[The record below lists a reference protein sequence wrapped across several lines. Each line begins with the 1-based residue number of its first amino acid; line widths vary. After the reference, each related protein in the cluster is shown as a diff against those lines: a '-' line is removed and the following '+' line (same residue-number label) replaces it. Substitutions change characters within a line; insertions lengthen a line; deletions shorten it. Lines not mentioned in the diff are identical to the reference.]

1 MNFAIEDSPEQSAFR
16 KEVRTWLEENLP
28 KGMEHAVD
36 PRDMSLAQYELRREL
51 GRRLGRQGWLYP
63 SMPREYGGGE
73 LAPEKTV
80 ILHDELAR
88 IGLALP
94 PYYDAGGRMS
104 APTILVWGT
113 EEHKQRFLPPICRGE
128 VRTWQ
133 LLTEPS
139 AGSDLAGIKT
149 TAIRDG
155 DAYVVNGQKVFVGS
169 SHGADYSWTIVV
181 TDPKGERHKNLSWL
195 MIPMDLPGITVVP
208 MDLLAT
214 GGESGSGSGVKN
226 SVFFDNVR
234 VPADH
239 LVGGENN
246 GWRVATT
253 HLEVEH
259 GGMGRLA
266 DRRVVYE
273 FMDYCRERRDGHAVV
288 DDADARAEIV
298 EMYIEA
304 EITRLFALRNHW
316 LSHSDQP
323 RSYEGAQ
330 YSLRRKLSGLDISE
344 RMLRIAGP
352 YVLTKDARWGP
363 LKGMVEYFQ
372 RDAIT
377 ALHPG
382 ATTDIQRV
390 IMARRIGVGRAERE
404 KAAALR

>member
-1 MNFAIEDSPEQSAFR
+1 MNFGIEDSPEQSAFR
-16 KEVRTWLEENLP
+16 AEVREFLKTAVSPNLE
-28 KGMEHAVD
+28 HSVD
-36 PRDMSLAQYELRREL
+36 PCDMSYEQYSLRREL
-51 GRRLGRQGWLYP
+51 GRRLGSRGWLYP
-63 SMPREYGGGE
+63 SMPKEYGGGE
-73 LAPEKTV
+73 LSAEKVV
-80 ILHDELAR
+80 ILYDEMGR
-88 IGLALP
+88 IGLSLP
-94 PYYDAGGRMS
+94 PYYDGGGRMS

-113 EEHKQRFLPPICRGE
+113 PEHKKRFLTPICRGD

-133 LLTEPS
+133 LLTEPG

-155 DAYVVNGQKVFVGS
+155 DAYVVNGQKIFVGS

-195 MIPMDLPGITVVP
+195 MIPMDLPGITVTP

-214 GGESGSGSGVKN
+214 GGEGGSGSGVKN
-226 SVFFDNVR
+226 TIFFDNVR

-246 GWRVATT
+246 GWKVATT

-259 GGMGRLA
+259 GGTGRLS

-273 FMDYCRERRDGHAVV
+273 FIDHCRERHDGYAIA
-288 DDADARAEIV
+288 DDPAARAELV
-298 EMYIEA
+298 DLYIEA

-316 LSHSDQP
+316 LAHSGQP
-323 RSYEGAQ
+323 RSYEGPQ
-330 YSLRRKLSGLDISE
+330 YSLRRKLSGLDMAE
-344 RMLRIAGP
+344 KMLRIAGP
-352 YVLTKDARWGP
+352 CVLTKDERWAP
-363 LKGMVEYFQ
+363 LKGNIEYFQ

-390 IMARRIGVGRAERE
+390 VISRRLGIGGRERE
-404 KAAALR
+404 KAGALK

>member
-1 MNFAIEDSPEQSAFR
+1 MDFAIEDSPGQSAFR
-16 KEVRTWLEENLP
+16 KEVHAFLEKNVSP
-28 KGMEHAVD
+28 DIEHMAD
-36 PRDMSLAQYELRREL
+36 PCDLSFEQYQLRRDL
-51 GRRLGRQGWLYP
+51 GRALGAQGWLYP
-63 SMPREYGGGE
+63 SMPKEYGGGDLSAE
-73 LAPEKTV
+73 QV
-80 ILHDELAR
+80 GILHDELTR

-94 PYYDAGGRMS
+94 PYYDAGGRMG

-113 EEHKQRFLPPICRGE
+113 EEHKKRFLPPICRGE

-133 LLTEPS
+133 LLSEPS

-155 DAYVVNGQKVFVGS
+155 DAYVVNGQKMFVGS

-195 MIPMDLPGITVVP
+195 MIPMNLPGIAVTP

-214 GGESGSGSGVKN
+214 GGEGGSGCGVKN
-226 SVFFDNVR
+226 AVFFDNVR
-234 VPADH
+234 VPADN

-246 GWRVATT
+246 GWKVAST

-273 FMDYCRERRDGHAVV
+273 FIKVCKERHDGWAIA
-288 DDADARAEIV
+288 DDPAARAELV
-298 EMYIEA
+298 DLYIES

-316 LSHSDQP
+316 LSHANQP
-323 RSYEGAQ
+323 RTYEGSQ
-330 YSLRRKLSGLDISE
+330 YSLRRKLSGLDMGE
-344 RMLRIAGP
+344 KPVRIAGP
-352 YVLTKDARWGP
+352 LVLTKDKRWAP
-363 LKGMVEYFQ
+363 LNGAIEYFQ
-372 RDAIT
+372 RDSIT
-377 ALHPG
+377 SLHPG

-390 IMARRIGVGRAERE
+390 IMARRLGIGGRERE
-404 KAAALR
+404 KAANLR

>member
-1 MNFAIEDSPEQSAFR
+1 MDFAIEDSSEQSTFR
-16 KEVRTWLEENLP
+16 KEVNAFLAEAVSPDLE
-28 KGMEHAVD
+28 HSVD
-36 PRDMSLAQYELRREL
+36 PVDMSYEQYQIRRAL
-51 GRRLGRQGWLYP
+51 GRKLGARGWLYP
-63 SMPREYGGGE
+63 SMPKEYGGGE
-73 LAPEKTV
+73 LSAEHV
-80 ILHDELAR
+80 AILYDELSR

-104 APTILVWGT
+104 APTILVHGT
-113 EEHKQRFLPPICRGE
+113 EEHKKRFLPPICRGE

-133 LLTEPS
+133 LLTEPG

-155 DAYVVNGQKVFVGS
+155 DVYVVNGQKMFVGS

-195 MIPMDLPGITVVP
+195 MIPMDLPGITVQP

-214 GGESGSGSGVKN
+214 GGEGGSGSGVKN
-226 SVFFDNVR
+226 AVFFDNVR

-239 LVGGENN
+239 LIGGENN
-246 GWRVATT
+246 GWKVATT

-266 DRRVVYE
+266 DRRVIYE
-273 FMDYCRERRDGHAVV
+273 FIDLCRERRDGHAIA
-288 DDADARAEIV
+288 DDPGARAELV
-298 EMYIEA
+298 ELYIEA

-316 LSHSDQP
+316 LSHTGQP

-344 RMLRIAGP
+344 KMLRIAGP
-352 YVLTKDARWGP
+352 AVLTKDKRWGP
-363 LKGMVEYFQ
+363 LNGTIEYFQ

-390 IMARRIGVGRAERE
+390 IIARRLGIGGRERE
-404 KAAALR
+404 KAGAIK

>member
-1 MNFAIEDSPEQSAFR
+1 MNFAIEDSAEQGAFR
-16 KEVRTWLEENLP
+16 AELREWLAQNVSP
-28 KGMEHAVD
+28 KLEHSVD
-36 PRDMSLAQYELRREL
+36 PCDMSLEQYQIRREL
-51 GRRLGRQGWLYP
+51 GRRLGARGWLYP
-63 SMPREYGGGE
+63 SMPAQYGGGE
-73 LAPEKTV
+73 LPAEKIV
-80 ILHDELAR
+80 ILHDEMAR
-88 IGLALP
+88 LGLALP
-94 PYYDAGGRMS
+94 PYYDSGGKMA

-113 EEHKQRFLPPICRGE
+113 EEHKQRFLPPICRGT

-139 AGSDLAGIKT
+139 AGSDLAGVKT

-155 DAYVVNGQKVFVGS
+155 SHYVVNGQKVFVGS
-169 SHGADYSWTIVV
+169 SHGADFSWTIVV
-181 TDPKGERHKNLSWL
+181 TDPKAERHKNLSWL
-195 MIPMDLPGITVVP
+195 MIPMDLPGISVVP

-214 GGESGSGSGVKN
+214 GGEGGSGSGVKN

-234 VPADH
+234 VPAEN

-273 FMDYCRERRDGHAVV
+273 FIDYCKERHDGHAIT
-288 DDADARAEIV
+288 DDPDARAEIV
-298 EMYIEA
+298 DMYIEA

-316 LSHSDQP
+316 LSHTNQP

-330 YSLRRKLSGLDISE
+330 YSLRRKLSGLDIAE
-344 RMLRIAGP
+344 KMLRIAGP
-352 YVLTKDARWGP
+352 YVLTKDSRWGP
-363 LKGMVEYFQ
+363 LKGTVEYFQ

-382 ATTDIQRV
+382 ATTDIQKV
-390 IMARRIGVGRAERE
+390 IMARRIGIGRAERE
-404 KAAALR
+404 KAGTLR

>member
-1 MNFAIEDSPEQSAFR
+1 MNFAIEDSNEQSAFR
-16 KEVRTWLEENLP
+16 DEVRAFLATAIPDNLEHSIDP
-28 KGMEHAVD
+28 VD
-36 PRDMSLAQYELRREL
+36 MTFEQYQIRRGIGRKL
-51 GRRLGRQGWLYP
+51 GAKGWLYP
-63 SMPREYGGGE
+63 SMPREYGGGD
-73 LAPEKTV
+73 LSAEKV
-80 ILHDELAR
+80 AILHDEMSR

-94 PYYDAGGRMS
+94 PYYDSGGKMA

-113 EEHKQRFLPPICRGE
+113 DEHKQRFLPPICRGE

-133 LLTEPS
+133 LLTEPG

-155 DAYVVNGQKVFVGS
+155 DVYRVNGQKIFVGS

-181 TDPKGERHKNLSWL
+181 TDPKGDRHKNLSWL
-195 MIPMDLPGITVVP
+195 MIPMNLPGITVQP

-214 GGESGSGSGVKN
+214 GGEGGSGSGVKN
-226 SVFFDNVR
+226 AVFFDDVR

-246 GWRVATT
+246 GWKVATT

-259 GGMGRLA
+259 GGTGRLA
-266 DRRVVYE
+266 DRRVIYE
-273 FMDYCRERRDGHAVV
+273 FIEMCRERENGYAIC
-288 DDADARAEIV
+288 DDPASRAELV
-298 EMYIEA
+298 ELYIEA
-304 EITRLFALRNHW
+304 EVTRLFALRNHW
-316 LSHSDQP
+316 LAHTGQP

-330 YSLRRKLSGLDISE
+330 YSLRRKLCGAI
-344 RMLRIAGP
+344 
-352 YVLTKDARWGP
+352 
-363 LKGMVEYFQ
+363 EYFQ

-390 IMARRIGVGRAERE
+390 VMSRRMGISGKEKE
-404 KAAALR
+404 KAGTLR

>member
-1 MNFAIEDSPEQSAFR
+1 MDFAIEDSPEQSAFR
-16 KEVRTWLEENLP
+16 AEVRKFFEENIP
-28 KGMEHAVD
+28 PGMEQSVD
-36 PRDMSLAQYELRREL
+36 PCDMSYEQYLLRREL
-51 GRRLGRQGWLYP
+51 GRRLGAKGWLYP
-63 SMPREYGGGE
+63 SMPKEYGGGE
-73 LAPEKTV
+73 LSAEKV
-80 ILHDELAR
+80 IILYDELSR

-113 EEHKQRFLPPICRGE
+113 PEHKKRFLPPICKGE

-133 LLTEPS
+133 LLTEPG

-155 DAYVVNGQKVFVGS
+155 DAYVVNGQKMYVGS

-195 MIPMDLPGITVVP
+195 MIPMNLPGITVTP

-214 GGESGSGSGVKN
+214 GGEGGSGSGVKN
-226 SVFFDNVR
+226 AVFFDNVR
-234 VPADH
+234 VPTDN

-246 GWRVATT
+246 GWKVATT

-266 DRRVVYE
+266 DRRVMYE
-273 FMDYCRERRDGHAVV
+273 FIDVCKQRHDGWAIA
-288 DDADARAEIV
+288 DDPQARAEIV
-298 EMYIEA
+298 DLYIEA

-316 LSHSDQP
+316 LTHTGQP
-323 RSYEGAQ
+323 RSYEGSQ

-344 RMLRIAGP
+344 KMLRIAGP
-352 YVLTKDARWGP
+352 LVLTRDKRWGP
-363 LKGMVEYFQ
+363 LNGTIEYFQ

-390 IMARRIGVGRAERE
+390 IMARRIGIGGRERE
-404 KAAALR
+404 KAANLR

>member
-1 MNFAIEDSPEQSAFR
+1 MDFAIEDTAEQSAFR
-16 KEVRTWLEENLP
+16 AEVRAWLANNVSP
-28 KGMEHAVD
+28 RIEHSVD
-36 PRDMSLAQYELRREL
+36 PCDMSFEQYQLRREL
-51 GRRLGRQGWLYP
+51 GRRLGAQGWLYP
-63 SMPREYGGGE
+63 NMPKEYGGAD
-73 LAPEKTV
+73 LAAEKTV
-80 ILHDELAR
+80 ILYDEITRL
-88 IGLALP
+88 GLALP

-113 EEHKQRFLPPICRGE
+113 EEHKKRFLPPICRGE

-133 LLTEPS
+133 LLTEPG
-139 AGSDLAGIKT
+139 AGSDLAGVKT

-155 DAYVVNGQKVFVGS
+155 DVYVVNGQKVFVGS

-195 MIPMDLPGITVVP
+195 MIPMDLPGISVTP
-208 MDLLAT
+208 LDLLAT
-214 GGESGSGSGVKN
+214 GGEGGSGSGIKN

-239 LVGGENN
+239 LIGGENN
-246 GWRVATT
+246 GWKVATT

-259 GGMGRLA
+259 GGMGRIS
-266 DRRVVYE
+266 DRRVVYD
-273 FMDYCRERRDGHAVV
+273 FIDFCRERHDGYAIA
-288 DDADARAEIV
+288 DDPNAREEIV
-298 EMYIEA
+298 DMYIEA

-316 LSHSDQP
+316 LSHTNQP

-344 RMLRIAGP
+344 KMLRIAGP
-352 YVLTKDARWGP
+352 YTLTKDKRWAP
-363 LKGMVEYFQ
+363 LNGTVEYFT

-382 ATTDIQRV
+382 ATTDIQKV
-390 IMARRIGVGRAERE
+390 IIARRIGIGRAERE
-404 KAAALR
+404 KAGTLR

>member
-1 MNFAIEDSPEQSAFR
+1 MDFAIEDTAEQSAFR
-16 KEVRTWLEENLP
+16 AEVRAWLANNVSP
-28 KGMEHAVD
+28 RIEHSVD
-36 PRDMSLAQYELRREL
+36 PCDMSFEQYQLRREL
-51 GRRLGRQGWLYP
+51 GRRLGAQGWLYP
-63 SMPREYGGGE
+63 NMPKEYGGGD
-73 LAPEKTV
+73 LAAEKTV
-80 ILHDELAR
+80 ILYDEITRL
-88 IGLALP
+88 GLALP

-113 EEHKQRFLPPICRGE
+113 EEHKKRFLPPICRGE

-133 LLTEPS
+133 LLTEPG
-139 AGSDLAGIKT
+139 AGSDLAGVKT

-155 DAYVVNGQKVFVGS
+155 DVYVVNGQKVFVGS

-195 MIPMDLPGITVVP
+195 MIPMDLPGISVTP
-208 MDLLAT
+208 LDLLAT
-214 GGESGSGSGVKN
+214 GGEGGSGSGIKN

-239 LVGGENN
+239 LIGGENN
-246 GWRVATT
+246 GWKVATT

-259 GGMGRLA
+259 GGMGRIS
-266 DRRVVYE
+266 DRRVVYD
-273 FMDYCRERRDGHAVV
+273 FIDFCRERHDGYAIA
-288 DDADARAEIV
+288 DDPNAREEIV
-298 EMYIEA
+298 DMYIEA

-316 LSHSDQP
+316 LSHTNQP

-344 RMLRIAGP
+344 KMLRIAGP
-352 YVLTKDARWGP
+352 YALTKDKRWAP
-363 LKGMVEYFQ
+363 LNGTVEYFT

-382 ATTDIQRV
+382 ATTDIQKV
-390 IMARRIGVGRAERE
+390 IIARRIGIGRAERE
-404 KAAALR
+404 KAGTLR

>member
-16 KEVRTWLEENLP
+16 AEVREFFARSVPSNLE
-28 KGMEHAVD
+28 HSVD
-36 PRDMSLAQYELRREL
+36 PCDMSYEQYQLRREL
-51 GRRLGRQGWLYP
+51 GRRMGAVGWLYP
-63 SMPREYGGGE
+63 SMPTEYGGGN
-73 LAPEKTV
+73 LSAEKV
-80 ILHDELAR
+80 AILYDELSR
-88 IGLALP
+88 IQLALP
-94 PYYDAGGRMS
+94 PYYDAGGRMA

-113 EEHKQRFLPPICRGE
+113 PEHKKRFLPPICRGE

-133 LLTEPS
+133 LLSEPS

-155 DAYVVNGQKVFVGS
+155 DAYVVNGQKMFVGS

-181 TDPKGERHKNLSWL
+181 SDPKGERHKNLSWL
-195 MIPMDLPGITVVP
+195 MIPMNLPGITVTP

-214 GGESGSGSGVKN
+214 GGEGGSGSGVKN
-226 SVFFDNVR
+226 AVFFDNVR

-239 LVGGENN
+239 LIGGENN
-246 GWRVATT
+246 GWKVATT

-259 GGMGRLA
+259 GGMGRLS
-266 DRRVVYE
+266 DRRVIYE
-273 FMDYCRERRDGHAVV
+273 FIDLCRERHEGYAIA
-288 DDADARAEIV
+288 DDAGARAELV
-298 EMYIEA
+298 ELYIEA

-316 LSHSDQP
+316 LAHTDQP

-344 RMLRIAGP
+344 KMLRIAGP
-352 YVLTKDARWGP
+352 CVLTKDKRWGP
-363 LKGMVEYFQ
+363 LNGTIEYFQ

-390 IMARRIGVGRAERE
+390 IMARRIGIGGRERE
-404 KAAALR
+404 KAGTLR

>member
-16 KEVRTWLEENLP
+16 VEVRRFLEQNLSP
-28 KGMEHAVD
+28 KLEHSVD
-36 PRDMSLAQYELRREL
+36 PCDMSYEQYQIRRDL
-51 GRRLGRQGWLYP
+51 GRRLGTRGWLYP
-63 SMPREYGGGE
+63 SMPKEYGGGD
-73 LAPEKTV
+73 LTAEKVV
-80 ILHDELAR
+80 ILHDEMAR

-113 EEHKQRFLPPICRGE
+113 DEHKKRFLPPICRGE

-133 LLTEPS
+133 LLSEPG

-155 DAYVVNGQKVFVGS
+155 DAYVVNGQKMYVGS
-169 SHGADYSWTIVV
+169 SHGAEYSWTIVV
-181 TDPKGERHKNLSWL
+181 TDPRGERHKNLSWL
-195 MIPMDLPGITVVP
+195 MIPMRLPGITVTP

-214 GGESGSGSGVKN
+214 GGEGGSGSGVKN
-226 SVFFDNVR
+226 AVFFDNVR

-246 GWRVATT
+246 GWKVAST

-266 DRRVVYE
+266 DRRVIYE
-273 FMDYCRERRDGHAVV
+273 FIQLCRERRDGHAIADDPDSRAGIV
-288 DDADARAEIV
+288 DL
-298 EMYIEA
+298 YIEA

-316 LSHSDQP
+316 LSHSGQP
-323 RSYEGAQ
+323 RSYEGSQ
-330 YSLRRKLSGLDISE
+330 YSLRRKLSGLDIGE
-344 RMLRIAGP
+344 KMLRIAGP
-352 YVLTKDARWGP
+352 LVLTKDPQWAP
-363 LKGMVEYFQ
+363 LKGMIEYFQ
-372 RDAIT
+372 RDSIT

-390 IMARRIGVGRAERE
+390 IMARRIGIGGRERE
-404 KAAALR
+404 QAAKLR